1 MGAWRISEENFMKQ
15 SQAISNMK
23 LRVSYGIVGNE
34 GIPPYSSQGL
44 MYNTEA
50 YFGNS
55 EVATGV
61 VPYTL
66 SNQDLKWETTS
77 QVNLGFDLGLF
88 NNRLTLTADYYRKNT
103 RDLLLAMPVS
113 FNTGYDTAV
122 KNVGSLR
129 NEGFEFA
136 LGAVPFAGK
145 FGWDMN
151 FTLGYNKN
159 EITDLAGSQEN
170 LSGAS
175 ILGVTYWTKIN
186 EGKPI
191 GTIYGYKTDGIAQL
205 SEDLSKIPYFSGK
218 TLKYGD
224 RKYVNKNGDNVMND
238 RAGYK

>member
-1 MGAWRISEENFMKQ
+1 
-15 SQAISNMK
+15 
-23 LRVSYGIVGNE
+23 
-34 GIPPYSSQGL
+34 
-44 MYNTEA
+44 
-50 YFGNS
+50 
-55 EVATGV
+55 
-61 VPYTL
+61 
-66 SNQDLKWETTS
+66 
-77 QVNLGFDLGLF
+77 
-88 NNRLTLTADYYRKNT
+88 
-103 RDLLLAMPVS
+103 MPVS

-218 TLKYGD
+218 P
-224 RKYVNKNGDNVMND
+224 
-238 RAGYK
+238 